1 MPRET
6 FRAIPTDKSLE
17 GSVSDPWLRAGMRRP
32 KAFSWALWNVA
43 LFVIALA
50 AFACVP
56 RVGVGLSVWALA
68 VGVISSGFA
77 LVAGACTL
85 VYRIT
90 ETPHESATI
99 DSSPS
104 NNRVWTPPSGGD
116 R

>member
-1 MPRET
+1 V
-6 FRAIPTDKSLE
+6 KGQQSLE
-17 GSVSDPWLRAGMRRP
+17 GTVNHPWLRAAMRRP
-32 KAFSWALWNVA
+32 KAFRWALWNVA

-77 LVAGACTL
+77 LVAGACAL

-90 ETPHESATI
+90 ETPHERATI
-99 DSSPS
+99 DSSPPR
-104 NNRVWTPPSGGD
+104 NRWRGP
-116 R
+116 